1 MIPRLDAGSLE
12 NLEEKALNRLKWAV
26 HELGFLVITN
36 TQLSA
41 YDVTEVIKSYHCFF
55 FSQDNTQK
63 QRVSMVRTG
72 SNRGWGP
79 GQSEQVNPKANPDYK
94 EVFDC
99 GLELLPQD
107 RMAEL
112 SVYAANRWPDQP
124 ADFAPI
130 VKSYFEKSL
139 SVGMIVLRA
148 IAAAT
153 GRDVTYFDDKFSKPM
168 ALLRGN
174 YYPPRPVGAGALD
187 FGIAAHSD
195 YGCLTLLATDGQ
207 PGLEVQMPDGTWQ
220 SLTVS
225 PGEFVIN
232 FGEMLEMWTD
242 GDIKAT
248 MHRVRGNDAERIS
261 IPMFLNPNYD
271 TNVAPAGEDKVILA
285 GEHLSRRYNETYVHL
300 QSK

>member
-1 MIPRLDAGSLE
+1 MNA
-12 NLEEKALNRLKWAV
+12 
-26 HELGFLVITN
+26 H
-36 TQLSA
+36 
-41 YDVTEVIKSYHCFF
+41 DVTEVIESYRGF
-55 FSQDNTQK
+55 FSQGDAQK
-63 QRVSMVRTG
+63 QVVSMVRTG

-79 GQSEQVNPKANPDYK
+79 SKSEQVNPKANPDYK

-99 GLELLPQD
+99 GLELPAHD
-107 RMAEL
+107 PMAEL

-124 ADFAPI
+124 VDFAPK
-130 VKSYFEKSL
+130 VQSYFKKSL
-139 SVGMIVLRA
+139 SIGMVVLRA

-153 GRDVTYFDDKFSKPM
+153 GRDAAYFDDKFSKPM

-174 YYPPRPVGAGALD
+174 YYPPRPASAGALD

-207 PGLEVQMPDGTWQ
+207 PGLEIQLPDGSWQ

-248 MHRVRGNDAERIS
+248 MHRVRGNNNERIS

-271 TNVAPAGEDKVILA
+271 TNVAPAGQDQILLA

>member
-12 NLEEKALNRLKWAV
+12 NLEDDALERLKWAA
-26 HELGFLVITN
+26 HELGFLVVTG
-36 TQLSA
+36 TQMNA
-41 YDVTEVIKSYHCFF
+41 HDVTEVIESYRRF
-55 FSQDNTQK
+55 FSQGDAQK
-63 QRVSMVRTG
+63 QVVSMVRTG

-79 GQSEQVNPKANPDYK
+79 SKSEQVNPKANPDYK

-99 GLELLPQD
+99 GLELPAHD
-107 RMAEL
+107 PMAEL

-124 ADFAPI
+124 VDFAPKVQSY
-130 VKSYFEKSL
+130 VKKSL
-139 SVGMIVLRA
+139 SIGMVVLRA

-153 GRDVTYFDDKFSKPM
+153 GRDAAYFDDKFSKPM

-174 YYPPRPVGAGALD
+174 YYPPRPARAGALD

-207 PGLEVQMPDGTWQ
+207 PGLEIQLPDGSWQ

-248 MHRVRGNDAERIS
+248 MHRVRGNNNERIS

-271 TNVAPAGEDKVILA
+271 TNVAPAGQDQILLA

>member
-12 NLEEKALNRLKWAV
+12 NLEDDALERLKWAA
-26 HELGFLVITN
+26 HELGFLVVTG
-36 TQLSA
+36 TQMNA
-41 YDVTEVIKSYHCFF
+41 HDVTEVIESYRRF
-55 FSQDNTQK
+55 FSQGDDQK
-63 QRVSMVRTG
+63 QVVSMVRTG

-79 GQSEQVNPKANPDYK
+79 SKSEQVNPKANPDYK

-99 GLELLPQD
+99 GLELPAHD
-107 RMAEL
+107 PMAEL

-124 ADFAPI
+124 VDFAPK
-130 VKSYFEKSL
+130 VQDYFNKSL

-153 GRDVTYFDDKFSKPM
+153 GRDAAYFDDRFNKPM

-174 YYPPRPVGAGALD
+174 YYPPRPAGAGALD

-207 PGLEVQMPDGTWQ
+207 PGLEIQLPDGTWQ
-220 SLTVS
+220 SLTAS

-248 MHRVRGNDAERIS
+248 MHRVRGSDNERIS

-271 TNVAPAGEDKVILA
+271 TNVAPAGHEQIILA

-300 QSK
+300 QRK

>member
-1 MIPRLDAGSLE
+1 MIPRLDAVALE
-12 NLEEKALNRLKWAV
+12 NFEGKALDRLAWAAR
-26 HELGFLVITN
+26 ELGFLVITG
-36 TQLSA
+36 TQLTA
-41 YDVTEVIKSYHCFF
+41 HDVTEVIESYRQFF
-55 FSQDNTQK
+55 LQNAAKK
-63 QRVSMVRTG
+63 QAVSMVQTG

-79 GQSEQVNPKANPDYK
+79 GRSEQVNPKANPDYK

-99 GLELLPQD
+99 GIELPAKD
-107 RMAEL
+107 PMAEL

-124 ADFAPI
+124 IDFEYKI
-130 VKSYFEKSL
+130 QDYFEKSL

-153 GRDVTYFDDKFSKPM
+153 GRDAAYFDDKFNKPM

-174 YYPPRPVGAGALD
+174 YYPPRPVGAGVLD

-207 PGLEVQMPDGTWQ
+207 PGLEIQLPDGTWQ
-220 SLTVS
+220 SLTAS

-248 MHRVRGNDAERIS
+248 LHRVRGGEDERIS
-261 IPMFLNPNYD
+261 IPLFLNPNYD
-271 TNVAPAGEDKVILA
+271 TNVAPAGQGQVILA

>member
-12 NLEEKALNRLKWAV
+12 NLEDDALERLKWAA
-26 HELGFLVITN
+26 HELGFLVVTG
-36 TQLSA
+36 TQMNA
-41 YDVTEVIKSYHCFF
+41 HDVTEVIESYRRF
-55 FSQDNTQK
+55 FSQGDAQK
-63 QRVSMVRTG
+63 QVVSMVRTG

-79 GQSEQVNPKANPDYK
+79 SKSEQVNPKANPDYK

-99 GLELLPQD
+99 GLELPAHD
-107 RMAEL
+107 PMAEL

-124 ADFAPI
+124 VDFAPK
-130 VKSYFEKSL
+130 VQSYFKKSL
-139 SVGMIVLRA
+139 SIGMIVLRA

-153 GRDVTYFDDKFSKPM
+153 GRDAAYFDDKFSKPM

-174 YYPPRPVGAGALD
+174 YYPPRPASAGALD

-207 PGLEVQMPDGTWQ
+207 PGLEIQLPDGSWQ

-248 MHRVRGNDAERIS
+248 MHRVRGNNNERIS

-271 TNVAPAGEDKVILA
+271 TNVAPAGQDQILLA

>member
-12 NLEEKALNRLKWAV
+12 NLEDDALERLKWAA
-26 HELGFLVITN
+26 HELGFLVVTG
-36 TQLSA
+36 TQMNA
-41 YDVTEVIKSYHCFF
+41 HDVTEVIESYRRF
-55 FSQDNTQK
+55 FSQGDAQK
-63 QRVSMVRTG
+63 QVVSMVRTG

-79 GQSEQVNPKANPDYK
+79 SKSEQVNPKANPDYK

-99 GLELLPQD
+99 GLELPAHD
-107 RMAEL
+107 PMAEL

-124 ADFAPI
+124 VDFAPK
-130 VKSYFEKSL
+130 VQSYFKKSL
-139 SVGMIVLRA
+139 SIGMVVLRA

-153 GRDVTYFDDKFSKPM
+153 GRDAAYFDDKFSKPM

-174 YYPPRPVGAGALD
+174 YYLPRFASVAALD
-187 FGIAAHSD
+187 YGIAAHSD
-195 YGCLTLLATDGQ
+195 YGCLTLLATDSQ
-207 PGLEVQMPDGTWQ
+207 TGLEIQLPDGSWQ

-232 FGEMLEMWTD
+232 FGEVLEMWTD

-248 MHRVRGNDAERIS
+248 MHCVRGNNNERIS

-271 TNVAPAGEDKVILA
+271 TNVAPAGQDQILLA
-285 GEHLSRRYNETYVHL
+285 VEHLSRRYNETYVHL

>member
-12 NLEEKALNRLKWAV
+12 NLEDDVLDRLKWAAR
-26 HELGFLVITN
+26 ELGFLVVTG
-36 TQLSA
+36 TQMSA
-41 YDVTEVIKSYHCFF
+41 HDVTEVIESYRRF
-55 FSQDNTQK
+55 FSQDEAQK
-63 QRVSMVRTG
+63 QAVSMVRTG

-79 GQSEQVNPKANPDYK
+79 SKSEQVNPKANPDYK

-99 GLELLPQD
+99 GLELPAQD
-107 RMAEL
+107 PMAEL
-112 SVYAANRWPDQP
+112 SVYAANRWPVLP
-124 ADFAPI
+124 VDFAPKI
-130 VKSYFEKSL
+130 QSYFEKSL
-139 SVGMIVLRA
+139 SIGMVVLRA

-153 GRDVTYFDDKFSKPM
+153 GRDAAYFDDKFNKPM

-174 YYPPRPVGAGALD
+174 YYPPRPAGAGALD

-207 PGLEVQMPDGTWQ
+207 PGLEIQLPDGSWQ

-225 PGEFVIN
+225 PGEFAIN

-248 MHRVRGNDAERIS
+248 MHRVRGNNNERIS

-271 TNVAPAGEDKVILA
+271 TNVAPTGRDKILLA

>member
-12 NLEEKALNRLKWAV
+12 NLEDDALERLKWAA
-26 HELGFLVITN
+26 HELGFLVVTG
-36 TQLSA
+36 TQMNA
-41 YDVTEVIKSYHCFF
+41 HDVTEVIESYRRF
-55 FSQDNTQK
+55 FSQGDDQK
-63 QRVSMVRTG
+63 QVVSMVRTG

-79 GQSEQVNPKANPDYK
+79 SKSEQVNPKANPDYK

-99 GLELLPQD
+99 GLELPAHD
-107 RMAEL
+107 PMAEL

-124 ADFAPI
+124 VDFAPK
-130 VKSYFEKSL
+130 VQSYFKKSL
-139 SVGMIVLRA
+139 SIGMVVLRA

-153 GRDVTYFDDKFSKPM
+153 GRDAAYFDDKFSKPM

-174 YYPPRPVGAGALD
+174 YYPPRPASAGALD

-207 PGLEVQMPDGTWQ
+207 PGLEIQLPDGSWQ

-242 GDIKAT
+242 RDIKAT
-248 MHRVRGNDAERIS
+248 MHRVRGNNNERIS

-271 TNVAPAGEDKVILA
+271 TNVAPAGQDQILLA

>member
-12 NLEEKALNRLKWAV
+12 KLEDDALERLKWAAR
-26 HELGFLVITN
+26 ELGFLVVTG
-36 TQLSA
+36 TQMSA
-41 YDVTEVIKSYHCFF
+41 HDVTEVIESYRRF
-55 FSQDNTQK
+55 FSQDDAQK
-63 QRVSMVRTG
+63 QAVSMVRTG

-79 GQSEQVNPKANPDYK
+79 SKSEQVNPKANPDYK

-99 GLELLPQD
+99 GLELPAQD
-107 RMAEL
+107 PMAEL

-124 ADFAPI
+124 VDFASKI
-130 VKSYFEKSL
+130 QSYFEKSL
-139 SVGMIVLRA
+139 SIGMVVLRA

-153 GRDVTYFDDKFSKPM
+153 GRDAAYFDDKFSKPM

-174 YYPPRPVGAGALD
+174 YYPPRPAGAGALD

-207 PGLEVQMPDGTWQ
+207 PGLEIQLPDGSWQ
-220 SLTVS
+220 ALTVS

-248 MHRVRGNDAERIS
+248 MHRVRGNNNERIS

-271 TNVAPAGEDKVILA
+271 TNVAPAVQDQILIA

>member
-12 NLEEKALNRLKWAV
+12 SLEDDALERLKWAA
-26 HELGFLVITN
+26 HELGFLVVTG
-36 TQLSA
+36 TQMNA
-41 YDVTEVIKSYHCFF
+41 HDVTEVIESYRRF
-55 FSQDNTQK
+55 FSQGDDQK
-63 QRVSMVRTG
+63 QVVSMVRTG

-79 GQSEQVNPKANPDYK
+79 SKSEQVNPKANPDYK

-99 GLELLPQD
+99 GLELPAHD
-107 RMAEL
+107 PMVEL

-124 ADFAPI
+124 VDFAPK
-130 VKSYFEKSL
+130 VQSYFKKSL
-139 SVGMIVLRA
+139 SIGMVVLRA

-153 GRDVTYFDDKFSKPM
+153 GRDAAYFEDKFSKPM

-174 YYPPRPVGAGALD
+174 YYSPRPASAGALD

-195 YGCLTLLATDGQ
+195 YGCLTLLATDSQ
-207 PGLEVQMPDGTWQ
+207 PGLEIQLPDGSWQ

-232 FGEMLEMWTD
+232 FGEVLEMWTD
-242 GDIKAT
+242 VDIKAT
-248 MHRVRGNDAERIS
+248 MHCVRGNNNERIS

-271 TNVAPAGEDKVILA
+271 TNVAQAGQDQILLA

>member
-1 MIPRLDAGSLE
+1 M
-12 NLEEKALNRLKWAV
+12 
-26 HELGFLVITN
+26 ELP
-36 TQLSA
+36 A
-41 YDVTEVIKSYHCFF
+41 HD
-55 FSQDNTQK
+55 
-63 QRVSMVRTG
+63 
-72 SNRGWGP
+72 P
-79 GQSEQVNPKANPDYK
+79 
-94 EVFDC
+94 
-99 GLELLPQD
+99 
-107 RMAEL
+107 MAEL

-124 ADFAPI
+124 ADFAPK
-130 VKSYFEKSL
+130 VQSYFKKSL
-139 SVGMIVLRA
+139 SIGMVVLRA

-153 GRDVTYFDDKFSKPM
+153 GRDAAYFEDKFSKPM

-174 YYPPRPVGAGALD
+174 YYSPRPASAGALD

-195 YGCLTLLATDGQ
+195 YGCLTLLATDSQ
-207 PGLEVQMPDGTWQ
+207 PGLEIQLPDGSWQ

-225 PGEFVIN
+225 SGEFVIN

-248 MHRVRGNDAERIS
+248 MHRVRGNNNERIS

-271 TNVAPAGEDKVILA
+271 KNVAPGWQDQILLA